1 MPAKSGPQR
10 RAAGM
15 ALAIKRGET
24 PMKMAKGAVKQ
35 MAKGMNEQQLS
46 EYARK
51 PGKKKG

>member
-15 ALAIKRGET
+15 ALAVKRGET

-35 MAKGMNEQQLS
+35 MAQSMTQGQLK
-46 EYARK
+46 EFATWRK
-51 PGKKKG
+51 TR